1 MELNSHSFKD
11 ILNLV
16 DDVSKIVVLSKD
28 NYFDRFKSVIRY
40 EGSSSVPSC
49 FVGTEVACILV
60 DKQYASSYSLELFS
74 YLLTRRRGKYLTNFP
89 DQIYIISDFNR
100 DNNYTIYGEIKL

>member
-1 MELNSHSFKD
+1 MNSHSFQEV
-11 ILNLV
+11 LNLV

-28 NYFDRFKSVIRY
+28 KYFDRFKSVIRY

-49 FVGTEVACILV
+49 FVGIEVACILV
-60 DKQYASSYSLELFS
+60 DKQYASSYSLELLT
-74 YLLTRRRGKYLTNFP
+74 YLLTRRRGECLTNFP

-100 DNNYTIYGEIKL
+100 DNSYTVYGEIKL